1 MTQFPEVT
9 LGEKRTHQF
18 LIVARNSN
26 TSQSSVPLLPKRI
39 YLWLSVANNNKKK
52 GEYNSQSSLI
62 QQICVELLLCPR
74 PSGDLH
80 MIGA

>member
-1 MTQFPEVT
+1 MTQFPGVK

-39 YLWLSVANNNKKK
+39 YLWLSVAKKK
-52 GEYNSQSSLI
+52 GNTIAKVHSFNKYVLSSSYVLGPQGI
-62 QQICVELLLCPR
+62 YI
-74 PSGDLH
+74 
-80 MIGA
+80 